1 MAFTPNQFGERC
13 PDPTW
18 TDALV
23 RFMTPP
29 DHADLTSPVA
39 GAVLQGVAEQVDL
52 VLEDFLDRRRGELT
66 SLDPALGPVADAVT
80 RLVVS
85 GGKRLR
91 PAFVWWGYR
100 AATTLVDPE
109 VLRAAGAVELLHTF
123 ALIHDDIMDRSATR
137 RGLPAVHTA
146 LADHHRSAGLAGD
159 PDWFGVG
166 GGILAGDMV
175 FVWADLLLEEARLD
189 PAALDRARRV
199 FANLRT
205 EVMAGQYLDLR
216 LAGLPQATPE
226 DSERVSLLK
235 SGRYTVTR
243 PLQLGAALGGDD
255 PALDIVL
262 SAFGDAVGVAFQI
275 RDDVLGLLG
284 DPDTTGKGALED
296 VREGKRT
303 LLVLRARAL
312 AGDRQRAVLD
322 RVIGDPDATTADV
335 DDVRQVVLD
344 TGAVADV
351 ERRVTSLRADA
362 EHAIEGLRE
371 PARSALLE
379 LASVAVDRSA

>member
-1 MAFTPNQFGERC
+1 MTTPDRDALLA
-13 PDPTW
+13 PDP
-18 TDALV
+18 
-23 RFMTPP
+23 
-29 DHADLTSPVA
+29 
-39 GAVLQGVAEQVDL
+39 GQVLGGVAEQVDL
-52 VLEDFLDRRRGELT
+52 VLEDFLDRRCGELAD
-66 SLDPALGPVADAVT
+66 LDPALAPVARSVT
-80 RLVVS
+80 RLVLG

-100 AATTLVDPE
+100 AASALADTE
-109 VLRAAGAVELLHTF
+109 VLKPAGAVELLHAF

-137 RGLPAVHTA
+137 RGHPAVHAA
-146 LADHHRSAGLAGD
+146 LADHHREAGLDGD

-175 FVWADLLLEEARLD
+175 FVWADMLLEEAQLD
-189 PAALDRARRV
+189 REALARARRV

-216 LAGLPQATPE
+216 LSGLPDATE
-226 DSERVSLLK
+226 ADSLRVSLLK

-243 PLQLGAALGGDD
+243 PLQMGAALGGDD
-255 PALDIVL
+255 PGLDIVL
-262 SAFGDAVGVAFQI
+262 SAFGDAIGVAFQV

-284 DPDTTGKGALED
+284 DPETTGKGALED

-303 LLVLRARAL
+303 MLVLRAREL
-312 AGDRQRAVLD
+312 ADPAQRAVLE
-322 RVIGDPDATTADV
+322 RVIGDPEARLADV
-335 DDVRQVVLD
+335 DAVRQVVVE

-351 ERRVTSLRADA
+351 ERRVATLRAEA
-362 EHAIEGLRE
+362 EQAIDGLAE

-379 LASVAVDRSA
+379 LAAVAVDRSA